1 MATSLQLSTGPLSD
15 VDAGAV
21 ALLVPSDDEG
31 RAAALAAMSEASG
44 VDLGAA
50 LAAVDVTG
58 KVGEVARIPVG
69 GRLLIVSGL
78 GEKPDEEVYRRAAA
92 TAVRNT
98 PKDTTLA
105 IGVSGDAAVVQAVAE
120 GAGLGAYAYTEH
132 RKKPH
137 DAPTVETVTVV
148 TADAV
153 DEAEDAIARAS
164 VVVAAVC
171 AARDMVNC
179 PPGDKRP
186 PALADR
192 MAALVA
198 DADVTVRIRDEQELA
213 EGGFGGI
220 IGVGKGSS
228 EPPRLVELTYAP
240 EGATTHVVLV
250 GKGITFDSGGLS
262 LKPWKSMLTMK
273 SDMAGAAGVAATM
286 SALKDM
292 GVTVK
297 VTGLCALAENMPSA
311 TAQRPGDV
319 IRHYGGTT
327 VEVLNTDAEG
337 RLVMADALAYGAEM
351 SPDAMID
358 MATLTGAQVVSLGE
372 DVAAVMGTDEALVQ
386 ALRDAA
392 ETSGEQIWP
401 LPLVERYTET
411 LKSPV
416 ADMQNIGKAGHAGT
430 ITAGLFLRAFT
441 GDIPWAHLDIAGP
454 SFMEAPNENYLSAG
468 GTGFGVRT
476 LLTYLAGLS

>member
-1 MATSLQLSTGPLSD
+1 
-15 VDAGAV
+15 
-21 ALLVPSDDEG
+21 
-31 RAAALAAMSEASG
+31 
-44 VDLGAA
+44 
-50 LAAVDVTG
+50 
-58 KVGEVARIPVG
+58 
-69 GRLLIVSGL
+69 
-78 GEKPDEEVYRRAAA
+78 
-92 TAVRNT
+92 
-98 PKDTTLA
+98 
-105 IGVSGDAAVVQAVAE
+105 
-120 GAGLGAYAYTEH
+120 
-132 RKKPH
+132 
-137 DAPTVETVTVV
+137 
-148 TADAV
+148 
-153 DEAEDAIARAS
+153 
-164 VVVAAVC
+164 
-171 AARDMVNC
+171 
-179 PPGDKRP
+179 
-186 PALADR
+186 
-192 MAALVA
+192 
-198 DADVTVRIRDEQELA
+198 
-213 EGGFGGI
+213 
-220 IGVGKGSS
+220 
-228 EPPRLVELTYAP
+228 
-240 EGATTHVVLV
+240 
-250 GKGITFDSGGLS
+250 
-262 LKPWKSMLTMK
+262 
-273 SDMAGAAGVAATM
+273 
-286 SALKDM
+286 M

-351 SPDAMID
+351 SPNAMID

-372 DVAAVMGTDEALVQ
+372 DVAAVMGTDEDLVQ